1 MSEARPPRKATR
13 GRLVEFVRFIF
24 ITLFALAGYEVGAK
38 LWSPHDEPWRTV
50 VGIVVGALLGYVV
63 GGIFGR
69 QTAHAVDAVEKEF
82 RRAPAAE
89 VAAGVVGLIVGLVIA
104 LLLSIPLFRLP
115 SGAAWPLVAFLY
127 LTLPYLGYRVGRGKH
142 AEMFSLVGLKPRAAG
157 LGRAEVNVV
166 DTSAFI
172 DGRILDLVQTGFLG
186 GVLLVPRGVLGEL
199 QRIADSSDGNRRA
212 RGRRGLDILAQL
224 QRDPMVEVILVDE
237 EAMGDVDAGLV
248 RLARDRGGAVVTA
261 DSNLV
266 KVAQALQVPVRSIHA
281 LAAAFRV
288 PFLPG
293 ESLHVRLTRPGRDH
307 GQAVGYLE
315 DGTMVVVEDAA
326 DRIGV
331 EADVTVTNVLQT
343 TTGRM
348 VFAALAES
356 DIGVA
361 VARKAGSAAD
371 PPSLEPSAP
380 EQRTEDDQHP
390 EARSGET
397 ADSEPRGRAAGSSRR
412 P

>member
-1 MSEARPPRKATR
+1 
-13 GRLVEFVRFIF
+13 
-24 ITLFALAGYEVGAK
+24 
-38 LWSPHDEPWRTV
+38 
-50 VGIVVGALLGYVV
+50 
-63 GGIFGR
+63 
-69 QTAHAVDAVEKEF
+69 
-82 RRAPAAE
+82 
-89 VAAGVVGLIVGLVIA
+89 
-104 LLLSIPLFRLP
+104 
-115 SGAAWPLVAFLY
+115 
-127 LTLPYLGYRVGRGKH
+127 
-142 AEMFSLVGLKPRAAG
+142 MFSLVGLKPRAAG

-224 QRDPMVEVILVDE
+224 QRDPTVEVILVEE

-266 KVAQALQVPVRSIHA
+266 KVAQALSVPVRSIHA

-293 ESLHVRLTRPGRDH
+293 ESLHVRLTREGRDH

-315 DGTMVVVEDAA
+315 DGTMVVVEDAKV
-326 DRIGV
+326 RIGSEV
-331 EADVTVTNVLQT
+331 DVTVTNVLQT
-343 TTGRM
+343 STGRM
-348 VFAALAES
+348 VFAALAGSEHG
-356 DIGVA
+356 IA
-361 VARKAGSAAD
+361 VARKA
-371 PPSLEPSAP
+371 
-380 EQRTEDDQHP
+380 
-390 EARSGET
+390 
-397 ADSEPRGRAAGSSRR
+397 AAGADEEPQGDPKGSPAPTSHGS
-412 P
+412 

>member
-1 MSEARPPRKATR
+1 MVRVSEAPPPPKARR

-24 ITLFALAGYEVGAK
+24 ITLFALAGYEIGARA
-38 LWSPHDEPWRTV
+38 WDPRNEPWRTV
-50 VGIVVGALLGYVV
+50 IGIVLGALLGYVV

-69 QTAHAVDAVEKEF
+69 QTASAVDAVEHEF

-89 VAAGVVGLIVGLVIA
+89 IAAGVVGLIVGLIIA
-104 LLLSIPLFRLP
+104 LLLSLPIFRLP
-115 SGAAWPLVAFLY
+115 SAAAWPVVAFLY
-127 LTLPYLGYRVGRGKH
+127 LTLPYIGYRVGRAKH
-142 AEMFSLVGLKPRAAG
+142 ADMFSLVGLKPRAAG
-157 LGRAEVNVV
+157 IGRAEVNVV

-172 DGRILDLVQTGFLG
+172 DGRILDLVRTGFLG

-224 QRDPMVEVILVDE
+224 QRDPTVEVILVEE

-266 KVAQALQVPVRSIHA
+266 KVAQALSVPVRSIHA

-293 ESLHVRLTRPGRDH
+293 ESLHVRLTRQGRDH

-326 DRIGV
+326 ERIGS

-343 TTGRM
+343 STGRM
-348 VFAALAES
+348 VFAALATS
-356 DIGVA
+356 DIGIA
-361 VARKAGSAAD
+361 VARKAAGPDEEAQDDPQDSAA
-371 PPSLEPSAP
+371 
-380 EQRTEDDQHP
+380 RT
-390 EARSGET
+390 S
-397 ADSEPRGRAAGSSRR
+397 RG

>member
-1 MSEARPPRKATR
+1 VVRVSEAPPPQKATR

-24 ITLFALAGYEVGAK
+24 ITLFALAGYEIGARAWAPK
-38 LWSPHDEPWRTV
+38 DQPWRTV
-50 VGIVVGALLGYVV
+50 LGIVLGALLGYVV

-69 QTAHAVDAVEKEF
+69 QTAHAVDAVEHEF

-89 VAAGVVGLIVGLVIA
+89 IAAGVVGLIVGLIIA
-104 LLLSIPLFRLP
+104 LLLSIPIFRLP
-115 SGAAWPLVAFLY
+115 SAAAWPVVAFLY
-127 LTLPYLGYRVGRGKH
+127 LTLPYIGFRVGRAKH
-142 AEMFSLVGLKPRAAG
+142 ADMFSLVGLKPRAAG

-172 DGRILDLVQTGFLG
+172 DGRILDLVRTGFLG

-224 QRDPMVEVILVDE
+224 QR
-237 EAMGDVDAGLV
+237 
-248 RLARDRGGAVVTA
+248 LARDRGGAVVTA

-266 KVAQALQVPVRSIHA
+266 KVAQALSVPVRSIHA

-293 ESLHVRLTRPGRDH
+293 ESLHVRLTRQGRDH

-315 DGTMVVVEDAA
+315 DGTMVVVEEARDL
-326 DRIGV
+326 IGSEV
-331 EADVTVTNVLQT
+331 DVTVTNVLQT
-343 TTGRM
+343 STGRM
-348 VFAALAES
+348 VFAALATS
-356 DIGVA
+356 DGPQDEVQGDA
-361 VARKAGSAAD
+361 EGSAA
-371 PPSLEPSAP
+371 
-380 EQRTEDDQHP
+380 RT
-390 EARSGET
+390 S
-397 ADSEPRGRAAGSSRR
+397 RGS
-412 P
+412 

>member
-1 MSEARPPRKATR
+1 MVRVSEAPPSPKARR

-24 ITLFALAGYEVGAK
+24 ITLFALAGYEIGARAWAPK
-38 LWSPHDEPWRTV
+38 DQPWRTV
-50 VGIVVGALLGYVV
+50 LGIVLGALLGYVI

-69 QTAHAVDAVEKEF
+69 QTAQAVDAVEHEF

-89 VAAGVVGLIVGLVIA
+89 IAAGVVGLIVGLIIA
-104 LLLSIPLFRLP
+104 LLLSIPIFRLP
-115 SGAAWPLVAFLY
+115 SAAAWPVVAFLY
-127 LTLPYLGYRVGRGKH
+127 LTLPYIGYRVGRAKH
-142 AEMFSLVGLKPRAAG
+142 ADMFSLVGLKPRAAG

-172 DGRILDLVQTGFLG
+172 DGRILDLVRTGFLG

-224 QRDPMVEVILVDE
+224 QRDPMVEVILVEE

-266 KVAQALQVPVRSIHA
+266 KVAQALSVPVRSIHA

-293 ESLHVRLTRPGRDH
+293 ESLHVRLTRQGRDH

-315 DGTMVVVEDAA
+315 DGTMVVVEDAK
-326 DRIGV
+326 DLIGSEV
-331 EADVTVTNVLQT
+331 DVTVTNVLQT
-343 TTGRM
+343 STGRM
-348 VFAALAES
+348 VFAALATSE
-356 DIGVA
+356 IGIA
-361 VARKAGSAAD
+361 VARKAADGPPDEAQGEPEGSAA
-371 PPSLEPSAP
+371 
-380 EQRTEDDQHP
+380 RTSHGP
-390 EARSGET
+390 
-397 ADSEPRGRAAGSSRR
+397 
-412 P
+412 

>member
-1 MSEARPPRKATR
+1 
-13 GRLVEFVRFIF
+13 LVEFVRFIF
-24 ITLFALAGYEVGAK
+24 VTLFALGGYEIASKVWVPK
-38 LWSPHDEPWRTV
+38 DDPWRSAL
-50 VGIVVGALLGYVV
+50 GIVLGALLGYVV

-69 QTAHAVDAVEKEF
+69 QTAQAVDAVEHEF

-89 VAAGVVGLIVGLVIA
+89 IAAGVVGLIVGLVIA

-115 SGAAWPLVAFLY
+115 SAAAWPVIAFLY
-127 LTLPYLGYRVGRGKH
+127 LTLPYIGYRVGRGKH

-157 LGRAEVNVV
+157 MGRAEVNVV

-224 QRDPMVEVILVDE
+224 QRDPTVDVILVEE

-266 KVAQALQVPVRSIHA
+266 KVAQALSVPVRSIHA

-326 DRIGV
+326 DRIGS

-343 TTGRM
+343 STGRM
-348 VFAALAES
+348 VFAALATSE
-356 DIGVA
+356 IGIE
-361 VARKAGSAAD
+361 VARKAAAPD
-371 PPSLEPSAP
+371 DAPPAP
-380 EQRTEDDQHP
+380 PEEAAEAART
-390 EARSGET
+390 AR
-397 ADSEPRGRAAGSSRR
+397 RR
-412 P
+412 